1 MRKLTRISQH
11 LKRYMM
17 REGKNTAIYV
27 GFDDFEQA
35 ELATPEK
42 NLLRAILLN
51 AIADVNRPGDFSRRA
66 QDYFLSKE
74 DDYIFSFQSVCSFL
88 NINPHHILL
97 LVGLETSDRYVVRK
111 PGQALA
117 EEALP
122 APEDDSASSPSSS

>member
-1 MRKLTRISQH
+1 
-11 LKRYMM
+11 MM

-51 AIADVNRPGDFSRRA
+51 AIADVNRPGEFSRRA
-66 QDYFLSKE
+66 EDYFLSKE

-111 PGQALA
+111 PGQAPA
-117 EEALP
+117 EEALL
-122 APEDDSASSPSSS
+122 ALEDDSASSPSSS